1 MIFKVIRSALG
12 QHEEEP
18 VHYWQSNLEPQ
29 LYSIAET
36 LIDEFGNIDILQQ
49 KVIDEVIA
57 NFFRLRKRWLESE
70 LTHIRFQLE
79 ALQEQSPSE
88 GEDQQEQIW
97 QLTREVQ
104 RLADIERRLD
114 QVLSRQGGPIST
126 AAIL

>member
-1 MIFKVIRSALG
+1 MK
-12 QHEEEP
+12 
-18 VHYWQSNLEPQ
+18 
-29 LYSIAET
+29 
-36 LIDEFGNIDILQQ
+36 
-49 KVIDEVIA
+49 KDEVIA

-88 GEDQQEQIW
+88 GDDQQEQIW

-126 AAIL
+126 AAAL